1 MADELGHA
9 RRLAGRLVLDEGRP
23 ARYYLLGLDYLQ
35 PIPGPRSG
43 LGLDVAI
50 MDRKLL
56 GSSGVD
62 VAYTAAE
69 IGIFEAVLGMR
80 DRPCGPLGSWGD
92 RDG

>member
-1 MADELGHA
+1 MNSGTRAGWRAAWSSTRGGPLGITCW
-9 RRLAGRLVLDEGRP
+9 GWITCNQ
-23 ARYYLLGLDYLQ
+23 Y
-35 PIPGPRSG
+35 PRSG